1 MKFKK
6 LIIALFAIAP
16 MIITGCAKKENG
28 KKSDQPSQSQ
38 SSEPAPQPSSSSEPE
53 QDPEEVLPDF
63 KDATEVTVNNDLS
76 GNFPIVA
83 GTPLRFK
90 FHFGTGVGKDRFL
103 DLAFYGNNI
112 SKANKVESQW
122 LDYKGQPVA
131 KNDYGYAWG
140 QYDGWMYLEINK
152 TESTEEE
159 SKVTIVSVKSLDTRL
174 PVIADGGQEADLH
187 DKVVQKNKD
196 IFFSFVAEKGKN
208 YAISFHT
215 SGTGKKAY
223 SGYDPDGERFNF
235 DDTYLT
241 KYQYNY
247 TATKSGIHAVRLYVS
262 DADITLGSGA
272 IVQIDI
278 A

>member
-1 MKFKK
+1 M
-6 LIIALFAIAP
+6 
-16 MIITGCAKKENG
+16 
-28 KKSDQPSQSQ
+28 KKSLGLLMCLIAIPALLGCSRKNSSESKQSEQPA
-38 SSEPAPQPSSSSEPE
+38 SSEPAPAPSSSEKE

-90 FHFGTGVGKDRFL
+90 FHFGQGFGKDRFL
-103 DLAFYGNNI
+103 GLTFYGSNI

-152 TESTEEE
+152 TESTEQE

-187 DKVVQKNKD
+187 DKVVQKNKE

-215 SGTGKKAY
+215 TGTGKKAY
-223 SGYDPDGERFNF
+223 SGYDPDGEKFNF
-235 DDTYLT
+235 DDAYLT

-247 TATKSGIHAVRLYVS
+247 IATKSGIHAVRLYVT
-262 DADITLGSGA
+262 DADVTLSTGA

-278 A
+278 PE